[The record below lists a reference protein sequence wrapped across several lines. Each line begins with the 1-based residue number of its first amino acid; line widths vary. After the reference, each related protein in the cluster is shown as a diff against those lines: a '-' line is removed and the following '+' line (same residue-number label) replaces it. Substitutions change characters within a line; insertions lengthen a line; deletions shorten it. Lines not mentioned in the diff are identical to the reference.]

1 MDELFSDQN
10 IFKSNEFESFN
21 ENEVNYNKRIENKL
35 KTTTIEKVI
44 SPIQKPVALDQ
55 HLNYDNID
63 HHFDQDFGQDFDQDF
78 SFNKSKTNRKYPSL
92 KKSMSLEFSPIMRST
107 PKPSKTRKSRKH
119 LKRTSIS
126 LWDKAIDKNVILFL
140 FI

>member
-10 IFKSNEFESFN
+10 SNEFEFESFN
-21 ENEVNYNKRIENKL
+21 ENDVNINKRNDNRMQKA
-35 KTTTIEKVI
+35 TSVQVI
-44 SPIQKPVALDQ
+44 SPIRKPLAIDS
-55 HLNYDNID
+55 HFGYDL
-63 HHFDQDFGQDFDQDF
+63 
-78 SFNKSKTNRKYPSL
+78 SFNKSKTTRKYRSL

-126 LWDKAIDKNVILFL
+126 LWDKAIDKSVILFL
-140 FI
+140 FTQ